1 MPKFL
6 RRRSLLQ
13 RESDKDDPLS
23 KLMAPPDNETP
34 QQARLRLAAEA
45 EAQQRSDAIDE
56 ELNRQRLESKRAPK
70 SVRIL
75 LLGQSIVCLFTP
87 SVLD

>member
-23 KLMAPPDNETP
+23 KVMAPPDNETP
-34 QQARLRLAAEA
+34 QQARDRLAAEA
-45 EAQQRSDAIDE
+45 MAQQRSDAIDE
-56 ELNRQRLESKRAPK
+56 EINRQRLESKKAPK
-70 SVRIL
+70 CIRIL
-75 LLGQSIVCLFTP
+75 LLGQLIVLCFSKLCT
-87 SVLD
+87 D